1 MVKKDGLKQGSLKWG
16 IWTLIKSPG
25 IFHFREGSNAYYS
38 LTRIYYYWIM
48 NERDLTL
55 MELLLVSNEPINQ
68 VNDFTALK
76 LEVGDAPGK
85 ILTK

>member
-1 MVKKDGLKQGSLKWG
+1 
-16 IWTLIKSPG
+16 
-25 IFHFREGSNAYYS
+25 
-38 LTRIYYYWIM
+38 M

-76 LEVGDAPGK
+76 LEVGDVPEK